1 MESEDESMETL
12 KAAITE
18 VEGKHFIQIEDG
30 DSTIRIPMSEDNPNA
45 VKAAFNTLITR
56 MKDGEFQIELSGTGA
71 DLFSQVADEYLAQL
85 NREIKEVRGEMQH
98 YGLA

>member
-12 KAAITE
+12 KAAVTE
-18 VEGKHFIQIEDG
+18 VDGKHFIQIEDG
-30 DSTIRIPMSEDNPNA
+30 ESGIRIPMSEDNPNA

-56 MKDGEFQIELSGTGA
+56 MKDGELQIELVEIGD
-71 DLFSQVADEYLAQL
+71 DLFSQVANEYLVQL
-85 NREIKEVRGEMQH
+85 NREIKEVRGEMEH